1 MEELKNNKQFKTLAW
16 IFIIVSMIHVIYATI
31 TMRGMYMDGGFY
43 MLELLNKFSNN
54 IHTVTAD
61 FGGHPR
67 FFVSYLMQ
75 IPVLFAHG
83 ILAIQDK
90 WALMMIYSFTQFFL
104 PLLAIFWIYKLA
116 DRVKRPELFFWGL
129 LLYSGFLIT
138 SIIFSV
144 VETPIGAPLH
154 FLLWIYLSTT
164 MKYTKKDIIAIIFLI
179 TMMFATFEYVA
190 GLGIIFALA
199 SIYYTYKEADKKS
212 KIIKGIIGIGSLVAA
227 IFTIIFMFSV
237 PGESGEI
244 ARFLKEAH
252 DFAPHIF
259 NLNSSITITCIL
271 LLGLFIFKK
280 RPIKWLSLTSI
291 IVIFSIVFA
300 RLIYIKEISLSP
312 MWEGHLRT
320 IPCWIIPLIF
330 TCFILADILN
340 KKNNK
345 VVISNFICITLL
357 CGIFQT
363 CWQIVNTYYWD
374 KNIQYMKSELKKH
387 DGPLYIPS
395 EHPEIANFFND
406 ELRRYIWHSTYTFT
420 SILFSD
426 TYEQK
431 TLLMHY
437 DEKIDEG
444 NLTFRDALYVK
455 SDVPNAMSI
464 PFGTTIDIKNKYWDL
479 TKCAVALDKY
489 NKENN
494 IQTRE

>member
-1 MEELKNNKQFKTLAW
+1 MEELRNNKQFKTLAW

-43 MLELLNKFSNN
+43 MISMFNN
-54 IHTVTAD
+54 MAHDNYNFIYD
-61 FGGHPR
+61 SGHPR
-67 FFVSYLMQ
+67 LFMMFINQ
-75 IPVLFAHG
+75 TPVYFANWA
-83 ILAIQDK
+83 LRVNNKQ
-90 WALMMIYSFTQFFL
+90 ALMMLYSFSQFAIPILTLFWSWLLCKRTNRQDLFL
-104 PLLAIFWIYKLA
+104 WNLFTYGAII
-116 DRVKRPELFFWGL
+116 
-129 LLYSGFLIT
+129 IT
-138 SIIFSV
+138 FSIFSV
-144 VETPIGAPLH
+144 TESIVGASFH
-154 FLLWIYLSTT
+154 FILWNYLSSN
-164 MKYTKKDIIAIIFLI
+164 MEYKKRDYIIIIFLI
-179 TMMFATFEYVA
+179 TMMFETFEYVA
-190 GLGIIFALA
+190 GLGILFFLA
-199 SIYYTYKEADKKS
+199 SIYYIYKEPEKKN
-212 KIIKGIIGIGSLVAA
+212 KIIKGIIGISSLVAA

-237 PGESGEI
+237 PGESSEI

-280 RPIKWLSLTSI
+280 RPIKWLYLTSI

-320 IPCWIIPLIF
+320 TPCWLIPLIF

-363 CWQIVNTYYWD
+363 CWQMVNTYYWD

-406 ELRRYIWHSTYTFT
+406 ERRRYIWHSTYAFT